1 MTDNSVRRDHPDITL
16 TQLEEEPLNGFFGCT
31 QSELVATLR
40 RAIFVWAVAAALLAL
55 LIFWA
60 WAMIAAMPIA
70 GVFFMRRIYRVS
82 ALREGKP
89 LYFHRHVEIFRS
101 GRFIQP
107 APRYQIERNSR

>member
-1 MTDNSVRRDHPDITL
+1 MTDNSVRRDRPDITL

-40 RAIFVWAVAAALLAL
+40 RSIFVWVGASVLLVPF
-55 LIFWA
+55 IFWA
-60 WAMIAAMPIA
+60 FAAIAGIPIA
-70 GVFFMRRIYRVS
+70 IVYFVFTIRKVS

-101 GRFIQP
+101 RRFIQP